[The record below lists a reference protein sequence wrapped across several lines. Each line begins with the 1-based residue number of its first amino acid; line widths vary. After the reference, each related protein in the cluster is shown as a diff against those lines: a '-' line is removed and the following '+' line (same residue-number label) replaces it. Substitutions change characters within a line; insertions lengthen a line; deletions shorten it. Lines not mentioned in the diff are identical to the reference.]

1 MVKQPSRRI
10 HGLTLIEMMVV
21 VAIIG
26 ILAGIAWPLFDAQ
39 QMKSRRSEAI
49 TATTRINSELT
60 SFFPDNGFAY
70 TGYTINTAITGGLK
84 YYTAAVALTAST
96 YTITLTP
103 TGVQA
108 ADAECKNYILDNV
121 GRKSNNGSATSVATC
136 WGAN

>member
-1 MVKQPSRRI
+1 MLKESSQ

-26 ILAGIAWPLFDAQ
+26 ILAGIAWPLFNAQ
-39 QMKSRRSEAI
+39 QMKSRRTEAI
-49 TATTRINSELT
+49 TAATRINSELT
-60 SFFPDNGFAY
+60 SYFPDNSFAY
-70 TGYTINTAITGGLK
+70 TGYAINAAITGSLR

-108 ADAECKNYILDNV
+108 GDAECSNYILDNV
-121 GRKSNNGSATSVATC
+121 GRKTNSGTATSAATC